1 MVEILSK
8 YSVNEIL
15 IFMVLLAVA
24 FKTVSSF
31 LDWAREKR
39 RALTMKEM
47 KPEELS
53 KSIEKEIQR
62 REEQLQELET
72 KREKDIAEL
81 RDQIKE
87 VAQYVDNVTAKID
100 LLIESNKDDI
110 KAFITREYHY
120 FCEQKGW
127 IDDYSLDCIEKRY
140 DHYVEEK
147 GNSFISGLME
157 KIRNLPHTPSD

>member
-1 MVEILSK
+1 MVELLSK

-39 RALTMKEM
+39 KSVTLQEM
-47 KPEELS
+47 KPDELS
-53 KSIEKEIQR
+53 KSIEKEAQR
-62 REEQLQELET
+62 REEQLQELEI
-72 KREKDIAEL
+72 KRERDAAEL
-81 RDQIKE
+81 RAQVSE
-87 VAQYVDNVTAKID
+87 VAQHVNDMTDKID
-100 LLIESNKDDI
+100 LLIQSDKDDI

-147 GNSFISGLME
+147 GNSFISGLMD
-157 KIRNLPHTPSD
+157 KIRNLPHTPPD